1 LLIDILFHIKKED
14 IKRKILFPIQKR
26 RLSVVKKTPS
36 TSEKKL
42 KIAFYWA
49 ASCGGCEIAVLDID
63 EKILDV
69 AAIADILFWPVAMD
83 FKYKDVEA
91 MNDNHIDVCFFN
103 GAIRTEEQEHIAK
116 LLRKKS
122 KILVAF
128 GACAVHGGIPGLAN
142 ISNKKEVFN
151 VAYIDNPSTTNPS
164 KTTPKTSIKVK
175 EGDLTLPDFY
185 DTVKSL
191 NQTVDVDYYL
201 PGCPPMPD
209 LIMNAISIIVEG
221 KLPEKGSIL
230 APQKSVCD
238 ECRFEKT
245 EKKIKKIKRIYE
257 VDKIEDKCLL
267 EQGIICLGPATRGGC
282 DARCIDAN
290 MPCTGCGGPTPNS
303 IDQGAKMMSSLASIL
318 GVEGEEKMSDEEV
331 EKLLADIV
339 DPIGTFYKYTLPTS
353 IIKRK
358 VTKK

>member
-1 LLIDILFHIKKED
+1 M
-14 IKRKILFPIQKR
+14 
-26 RLSVVKKTPS
+26 VKKKPS
-36 TSEKKL
+36 SSDKKL

-83 FKYKDVEA
+83 IKYKDVEA

-142 ISNKKEVFN
+142 ISNKKEIFDV
-151 VAYIDNPSTTNPS
+151 VYIDNPSTTNPDR
-164 KTTPKTSIKVK
+164 KTPKTYVKVK
-175 EGDLTLPDFY
+175 EGNLTLPEFY

-191 NQTVDVDYYL
+191 DQTVDVDYYL

-209 LIMNAISIIVEG
+209 LIMNAVGAIVEG
-221 KLPEKGSIL
+221 KLPEKGSVL

-245 EKKIKKIKRIYE
+245 EKKIKKIKRVYE
-257 VDKIEDKCLL
+257 IDKIEDKCLL

-303 IDQGAKMMSSLASIL
+303 LDQGAKMMSSLASIL

-358 VTKK
+358 VNKK